1 MCLTLSFQHFSSR
14 PPRSCLFFSFLAV
27 HFSLGLDESVYSMDE
42 LRRDYK
48 EGLVLGIAF
57 CLFAMPD
64 LMADK
69 EEEDHQ
75 RRRARD
81 LWATTSGE
89 EGGGDTV
96 DGVGGDDIRLGAAVT
111 EKILEALEE
120 LTEV

>member
-1 MCLTLSFQHFSSR
+1 MPNPKFPTFLPSPSPLLS
-14 PPRSCLFFSFLAV
+14 FFSFLAV

-75 RRRARD
+75 RRRARE

-89 EGGGDTV
+89 EGGDTV
-96 DGVGGDDIRLGAAVT
+96 DGVGGGDDIRLGAAVT